1 MPLKLTFL
9 ITAILVSAFSS
20 FSQQFSSSNLPIVI
34 INPESDILDESR
46 VSADMKIIYRG
57 PGLRN
62 SMTDVNDTSALDY
75 NGRITI
81 ETRGSSSQTTYKK
94 QYALTT
100 MKPDDIN
107 KDKVKLLGLP
117 KENDWILNGMV
128 FDPALIRDYLCY
140 NLSRMIGEY
149 ASRTVYCEV
158 VIGGVY
164 KGLYLLQEKIKADD
178 NRVDVV
184 KIEQTDNLL
193 PGLSGGYITKADKTT
208 GGDPVA
214 WTMYSR
220 SNESV
225 NYIHVLPK
233 PEEVTPVQNTYINNQ
248 FYNLESAT
256 ASNNS
261 SVING
266 YPSIIDIPSFI
277 HYILISELS
286 SNCDAYMFSTYFHK
300 DRNGKLRAGPIW
312 DGDLTF
318 GNDLFFWGLDRSW
331 YNVWQLS
338 NNDNEGSKF
347 WVQLFNNS
355 TFRCY
360 LTKRWH
366 QLTKQGQP
374 LNGQSIKN
382 LIDQTV
388 SVISEAVQRERA
400 TYGYSRD
407 YATEIQNM
415 KNFIDKRITWMNN
428 NLGTYGQCSSPSE
441 PDLVISKIMYH
452 PDTTAEFTS
461 SDDQEFIEIMNT
473 GNTTV
478 DLSGDYFRGTGFVYQ
493 FPASSVIDRNQAIVL
508 ASKASVFKSRYGGA
522 PFGEF
527 TRHLSN
533 KGQAIIFSDAFGNTI
548 DSVFYSDDLP
558 WPDADGNGYYLNLI
572 STDLDN
578 SLASSWTTSNDFVVS
593 NQKPDVPPQTFTI
606 FPNPVRTV
614 LTILSQ
620 ENIISVRIL
629 DLSGRIMVTDRVGA
643 NDFQIDFTSFQPGTY
658 IVQMFN
664 ETGVFT
670 EKVIKE

>member
-1 MPLKLTFL
+1 
-9 ITAILVSAFSS
+9 
-20 FSQQFSSSNLPIVI
+20 
-34 INPESDILDESR
+34 
-46 VSADMKIIYRG
+46 
-57 PGLRN
+57 
-62 SMTDVNDTSALDY
+62 MTDVNDTSALDY
-75 NGRITI
+75 DGRITI
-81 ETRGSSSQTTYKK
+81 EIRGSSSQYTYKK

-184 KIEQTDNLL
+184 KIEQTDNLFPDL
-193 PGLSGGYITKADKTT
+193 TGGYITKADKTT

-220 SNESV
+220 SNEAV

-233 PEEVTPVQNTYINNQ
+233 PEEVTPAQTSYI
-248 FYNLESAT
+248 YNEFNKLAT
-256 ASNNS
+256 ATAGNNM

-266 YPSIIDIPSFI
+266 FPSIIDIPSFI
-277 HYILISELS
+277 HYMLISEIS

-300 DRNGKLRAGPIW
+300 DRNGKLRAGPVW

-331 YNVWQLS
+331 YNVWQFS

-347 WVQLFNNS
+347 WVQLFNNN

-360 LTKRWH
+360 LSKRWH

-374 LNGQSIKN
+374 LNGESIKDF
-382 LIDQTV
+382 IDQTV
-388 SVISEAVQRERA
+388 SEISEAVQRERA

-407 YATEIQNM
+407 YATVIQEI
-415 KNFIDKRITWMNN
+415 KNFINQRITWMNN
-428 NLGTYGQCSSPSE
+428 NLGSYDECASPAE
-441 PDLVISKIMYH
+441 PGLVISKIMYH
-452 PDTTAEFTS
+452 PDTTTEFTS
-461 SDDQEFIEIMNT
+461 SDEQEFIEIMNP
-473 GNTTV
+473 GNDLV
-478 DLSGDYFRGTGFVYQ
+478 NLSGDYFRGTGFVYQ
-493 FPASSVIDRNQAIVL
+493 FPANSMIDRNQAIVL
-508 ASKASVFKSRYGGA
+508 AAKASVFESKYGCV
-522 PFGEF
+522 PYGEF

-533 KGQAIIFSDAFGNTI
+533 KGQAIVLSDAFGNAI

-558 WPDADGNGYYLNLI
+558 WPDADGNGYYLKLI

-578 SLASSWTTSNDFVVS
+578 SLATSWTTSNDIIVS
-593 NQKPDVPPQTFTI
+593 DQKPDAPQTFTI

-614 LTILSQ
+614 LTILS
-620 ENIISVRIL
+620 EADIVSVRIL
-629 DLSGRIMVTDRVGA
+629 DLSGRLVISERVGA
-643 NDFQIDFTSFQPGTY
+643 KDFQIDFSSFQSGTY
-658 IVQMFN
+658 IVQMVN
-664 ETGVFT
+664 ESGIYT
-670 EKVIKE
+670 KKIIKE